1 MKFITEAELRDIY
14 RIHPFTTYE
23 AEPGSRLTPGARQ
36 FLSDRGIKSF
46 DDAARNGGIK
56 GHYYSDG
63 DDGLKSAARAIKQS
77 LDDDVRSIYKPK
89 PQKPPVITIQGEE
102 PIQIG
107 RVSSFEEKK
116 EEPGPAPVEVKPE
129 PVETPVVKIQETPP
143 EQPEPAVQ
151 FKLHSTNVA
160 SEPAETGTSCQPCKD
175 KKLLLQ
181 LKEVKA
187 EFLLAGQELLKLNVM
202 LDQSLMTLCEQLS
215 AITKALQKGSALP
228 QDLDPDLGGF
238 TNAAEFSREQ
248 KDPFEVTSFHM
259 QLPNGREI
267 LLLNKLRCSMQLL
280 AEEVNEKAAEDR
292 AEYMVVSAKLNQIIN
307 TISHLISKE
316 IGGK

>member
-36 FLSDRGIKSF
+36 FLADRGIKSF
-46 DDAARNGGIK
+46 DDAARNGGVK
-56 GHYYSDG
+56 GHYYSES
-63 DDGLKSAARAIKQS
+63 DDELKTAARVIKQQ
-77 LDDDVRSIYKPK
+77 LDEDADKPFK
-89 PQKPPVITIQGEE
+89 PQRPPVITIQGEE
-102 PIQIG
+102 PITIG
-107 RVSSFEEKK
+107 SVRSFEE
-116 EEPGPAPVEVKPE
+116 EEKTQSTVPEEETPSPAEAQTVTEAPSAAAAEDTNAAQE
-129 PVETPVVKIQETPP
+129 PVKTGET
-143 EQPEPAVQ
+143 
-151 FKLHSTNVA
+151 
-160 SEPAETGTSCQPCKD
+160 CQVCED
-175 KKLLLQ
+175 KKLLLEFKQ
-181 LKEVKA
+181 VKT

-202 LDQSLMTLCEQLS
+202 LDQSLMTLCEQLT

-228 QDLDPDLGGF
+228 QDLDPELAGF
-238 TNAAEFSREQ
+238 NSLAEFSSEQ

-292 AEYMVVSAKLNQIIN
+292 AEYMVVSAELNQIIN

-316 IGGK
+316 IGGN